1 LVRRTS
7 FARGLLRKR
16 EIPFFPPELAYDVAD
31 HFSVLQA
38 DGKEKGFQRLGAGH
52 VNRGGGMEFG
62 AVEQAIKSLLV
73 FPAQPLA
80 KLLPPP
86 VFLLQHMA
94 GRPNGSARIFPPMAG
109 SQKTASS
116 RLRRE
121 GFFRNHQFDKSL
133 QVY

>member
-1 LVRRTS
+1 MVRRMS

-86 VFLLQHMA
+86 VFLLQHKAERFGPYFPPDGGLAKSRFVPPAA
-94 GRPNGSARIFPPMAG
+94 GRLFSKPPV
-109 SQKTASS
+109 
-116 RLRRE
+116 R
-121 GFFRNHQFDKSL
+121 
-133 QVY
+133 

>member
-1 LVRRTS
+1 
-7 FARGLLRKR
+7 
-16 EIPFFPPELAYDVAD
+16 
-31 HFSVLQA
+31 
-38 DGKEKGFQRLGAGH
+38 
-52 VNRGGGMEFG
+52 MEFG

-94 GRPNGSARIFPPMAG
+94 ERPNGSAHIFPSMAG